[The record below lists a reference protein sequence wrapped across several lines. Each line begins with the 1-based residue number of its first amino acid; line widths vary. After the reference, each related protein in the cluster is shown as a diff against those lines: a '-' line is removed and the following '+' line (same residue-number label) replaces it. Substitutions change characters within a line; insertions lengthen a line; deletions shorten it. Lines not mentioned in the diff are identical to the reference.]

1 MQRTFNSMALVF
13 FTVVE
18 RVYRVIRLH
27 PSLAPN
33 IICMLAWAFLFAE
46 FSGPFV
52 NMALRRNFL

>member
-1 MQRTFNSMALVF
+1 MALVF
-13 FTVVE
+13 FTIVE

-33 IICMLAWAFLFAE
+33 IIHVLAWAFLFAE